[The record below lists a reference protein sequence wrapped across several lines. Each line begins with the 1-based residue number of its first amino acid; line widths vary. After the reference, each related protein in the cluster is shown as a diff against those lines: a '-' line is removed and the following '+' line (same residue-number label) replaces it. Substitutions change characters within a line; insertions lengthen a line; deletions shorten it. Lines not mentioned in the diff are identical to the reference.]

1 MSTASN
7 PESDHTVRNVIIGIV
22 VVVLLGLGY
31 CATRV
36 AKVASTMAGSLK
48 GIQARSDTTHHI
60 APGSAVF
67 FNGAKVGDIV
77 KVVVIH
83 ADTTPAP
90 ATHGTADSLLQAG
103 LRQETV
109 LYTATITDP
118 AVTAQ
123 LEDFALVGHR
133 DGTYD
138 DSIPVQ
144 ITVSRR
150 TNEPGLAPAQ
160 LLIAGRHQ
168 PISVY

>member
-22 VVVLLGLGY
+22 VVVVLGLGY

-36 AKVASTMAGSLK
+36 AKMASTMAGSLK
-48 GIQARSDTTHHI
+48 GIQARTDTTHHV
-60 APGSAVF
+60 APGSAIF
-67 FNGAKVGDIV
+67 LAGTKVGEIV
-77 KVVVIH
+77 KVVVVH

-90 ATHGTADSLLQAG
+90 ATHGMADSLLQAG

-109 LYTATITDP
+109 LYTAAAPTPDV
-118 AVTAQ
+118 AAQ
-123 LEDFALVGHR
+123 LNDIALVGHK

-144 ITVSRR
+144 ITITRR
-150 TNEPGLAPAQ
+150 TNEPTLAPAQ
-160 LLIAGRHQ
+160 LMIPGRRQ